1 MSYDE
6 VIALI
11 RDRPD
16 DDVVRIRWTNGEG
29 SAIVTTGELQQALAD
44 GEIDTAEIETLE
56 LLSVHW
62 L

>member
-1 MSYDE
+1 MTYDE

-16 DDVVRIRWTNGEG
+16 NHVVRIRWTNGEG
-29 SAIVTTGELQQALAD
+29 SGIVTTGELQQALAD

-56 LLSVHW
+56 LLSVH
-62 L
+62 